1 VALLP
6 NSFSSLRLI
15 SSQTAFCS
23 SESQNFFTSYPQ
35 THEKSGIKIK
45 AARESSVLLKRPN
58 DLYIH
63 AEGEDGSATTIWFDG
78 SKLTM
83 WRHDVNEVMSLDFK
97 GTTDAM
103 LDHVIDK
110 YDAEIP
116 LADLFYSY
124 VNKTLGE
131 DVMSAEYV
139 GLRIGRRRAMPSA
152 VFRKPGRRL
161 ADMD

>member
-103 LDHVIDK
+103 LDHVIDETAK
-110 YDAEIP
+110 AAHRP
-116 LADLFYSY
+116 ADRSGPSPIWANKPYSIRPY
-124 VNKTLGE
+124 FVQAQGQTT
-131 DVMSAEYV
+131 
-139 GLRIGRRRAMPSA
+139 
-152 VFRKPGRRL
+152 
-161 ADMD
+161 